1 MSFIDDLQ
9 TRVEQSKDDI
19 LGDVQ
24 SFFLKRTS
32 AEFVKFLPK
41 EAQGNLSAAEIAQ
54 GKIGQNPNATIA
66 PSTEAAST
74 LMNAN
79 QASQISGFF
88 QSNYMPIIA
97 IAAVG
102 LVAYL
107 VIKKGK

>member
-19 LGDVQ
+19 AGDIQ
-24 SFFLKRTS
+24 SFFSKRVT
-32 AEFVKFLPK
+32 AEFVKYLPK
-41 EAQGNLSAAEIAQ
+41 EAQGNLSAAEIAA
-54 GKIGQNPNATIA
+54 GKSGQNPNSTIA
-66 PSTEAAST
+66 PSTEAAAS

-88 QSNYMPIIA
+88 QSNYMPIVA

-102 LVAYL
+102 LIAYIAL
-107 VIKKGK
+107 KKG